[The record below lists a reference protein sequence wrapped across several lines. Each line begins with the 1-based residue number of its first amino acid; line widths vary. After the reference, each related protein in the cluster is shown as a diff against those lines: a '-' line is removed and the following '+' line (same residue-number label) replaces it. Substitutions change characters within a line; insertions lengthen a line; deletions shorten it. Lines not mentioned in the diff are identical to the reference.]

1 MNIIELFSQ
10 NKVVRTWHSGLVTN
24 SRQLVMG
31 FSGASKAIAIASAYE
46 KLSKKI
52 MVVTATQNDSD
63 KLSSDISS
71 LMEKITFINFLLM
84 TFLQQSLF
92 SLH

>member
-52 MVVTATQNDSD
+52 MVVTATQTDSD

-71 LMEKITFINFLLM
+71 LIGEDNVYQFFC
-84 TFLQQSLF
+84 
-92 SLH
+92 